1 MLLDENEMAE
11 IKAAKLEEKAQKK
24 AQNALKRVE
33 KLSIVQQKDGSWKS
47 EIEEKAPK
55 KKAAAKK
62 GEKKPATAPAKTG
75 GKKKGKKGKKEE
87 EEEFVMDLNFGWLYV
102 NIHKFKIL

>member
-33 KLSIVQQKDGSWKS
+33 KLSIVQQKGGS
-47 EIEEKAPK
+47 
-55 KKAAAKK
+55 
-62 GEKKPATAPAKTG
+62 
-75 GKKKGKKGKKEE
+75 
-87 EEEFVMDLNFGWLYV
+87 
-102 NIHKFKIL
+102 